1 MNLSR
6 IVCLPRGD
14 GNGIYPGNEYELFYH
29 DLSGWKSLGRKVA
42 ADYHV
47 DFEGVP
53 SGALLW
59 LHNRTEGV
67 EERVFT
73 VEEDGE
79 IRYW

>member
-1 MNLSR
+1 M
-6 IVCLPRGD
+6 
-14 GNGIYPGNEYELFYH
+14 
-29 DLSGWKSLGRKVA
+29 SGWKSLGRKVV